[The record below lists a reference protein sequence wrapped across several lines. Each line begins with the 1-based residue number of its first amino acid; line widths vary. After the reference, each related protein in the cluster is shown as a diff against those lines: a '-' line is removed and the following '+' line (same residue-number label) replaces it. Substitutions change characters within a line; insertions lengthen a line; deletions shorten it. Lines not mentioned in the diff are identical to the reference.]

1 MGETRRRAVKIV
13 IQITCQ
19 LLWLAGLVVG
29 LSGMYLLLNY
39 RHNGLFF
46 AHTYIILP
54 ACLALASATLLLASG
69 GLGIWVSLRKS
80 ALLQGVVSFCVYLRV
95 SEYNKMYVFLL
106 FIALMLCVLYSLGYS
121 LSPYLLSWPFQFV
134 YLLVMVFCLEATA
147 AALAYVNAGKVDSE
161 LAPFSSVF
169 QRYTG
174 RSQDPYSDAVDATQ
188 KELQCCGIYDYRDWL
203 ATPWFN
209 HSGRG
214 SVPHSCCKS
223 TYHTCNGTLE
233 LPGLLYPKGCQVKL
247 EEALLFVLHLI
258 IWSSLAVALVEVGTT
273 RGHCGV

>member
-1 MGETRRRAVKIV
+1 MDETRRRAVKIV

-19 LLWLAGLVVG
+19 LLWLAGLMVG

-54 ACLALASATLLLASG
+54 ACLALVSATLLLASG

-80 ALLQGVVSFCVYLRV
+80 ALLQGV
-95 SEYNKMYVFLL
+95 
-106 FIALMLCVLYSLGYS
+106 
-121 LSPYLLSWPFQFV
+121 
-134 YLLVMVFCLEATA
+134 
-147 AALAYVNAGKVDSE
+147 VDSE

-188 KELQCCGIYDYRDWL
+188 KE
-203 ATPWFN
+203 
-209 HSGRG
+209 
-214 SVPHSCCKS
+214 
-223 TYHTCNGTLE
+223 
-233 LPGLLYPKGCQVKL
+233 GCQVKL

-258 IWSSLAVALVEVGTT
+258 IWSSLAVALVETVGFVSVAQLM
-273 RGHCGV
+273 RDQPLLEYGILDREWA

>member
-1 MGETRRRAVKIV
+1 MGETRRRALKIV

-19 LLWLAGLVVG
+19 LLWVAGLVVG

-39 RHNGLFF
+39 RHNGIFF
-46 AHTYIILP
+46 THTYIILP

-80 ALLQGVVSFCVYLRV
+80 ALLQGVV
-95 SEYNKMYVFLL
+95 
-106 FIALMLCVLYSLGYS
+106 
-121 LSPYLLSWPFQFV
+121 
-134 YLLVMVFCLEATA
+134 
-147 AALAYVNAGKVDSE
+147 DSE

-174 RSQDPYSDAVDATQ
+174 RCQDPYSDAVDATQ

-214 SVPHSCCKS
+214 SVPHSCCNY

-233 LPGLLYPKGCQVKL
+233 LPGLLYPKVYTHTHTPALALCGDPKGCQVKL

-258 IWSSLAVALVEVGTT
+258 IWSSLAVALVETVGFVSVAQLM
-273 RGHCGV
+273 RDQPLLEYGILDREYGILDREYGILDREWA

>member
-1 MGETRRRAVKIV
+1 MDETRRRAVKIV

-19 LLWLAGLVVG
+19 LLWLAGLMVG

-54 ACLALASATLLLASG
+54 ACLALVSATLLLASG

-80 ALLQGVVSFCVYLRV
+80 ALLQGV
-95 SEYNKMYVFLL
+95 
-106 FIALMLCVLYSLGYS
+106 
-121 LSPYLLSWPFQFV
+121 FV

-188 KELQCCGIYDYRDWL
+188 KE
-203 ATPWFN
+203 
-209 HSGRG
+209 
-214 SVPHSCCKS
+214 
-223 TYHTCNGTLE
+223 
-233 LPGLLYPKGCQVKL
+233 GCQVKL

-258 IWSSLAVALVEVGTT
+258 IWSSLAVALVETVGFVSVAQLM
-273 RGHCGV
+273 RDQPLLEYGILDREWA

>member
-1 MGETRRRAVKIV
+1 MGETRRRALKIV

-19 LLWLAGLVVG
+19 LLWVAGLVVG

-39 RHNGLFF
+39 RHNGIFF
-46 AHTYIILP
+46 THTYIILP

-80 ALLQGVVSFCVYLRV
+80 ALLQGV
-95 SEYNKMYVFLL
+95 
-106 FIALMLCVLYSLGYS
+106 
-121 LSPYLLSWPFQFV
+121 FV
-134 YLLVMVFCLEATA
+134 YLLVVVFCLEATA

-174 RSQDPYSDAVDATQ
+174 RCQDPYSDAVDATQ

-214 SVPHSCCKS
+214 SVPHSCCNY

-258 IWSSLAVALVEVGTT
+258 IWSSLAVVLVETVGFVSVAQLM
-273 RGHCGV
+273 RDQPLLEYGILDREYGILDREWA

>member
-1 MGETRRRAVKIV
+1 MGETRRRAFKMV
-13 IQITCQ
+13 IQITWQ

-54 ACLALASATLLLASG
+54 ACLALASATLLLAAG

-80 ALLQGVVSFCVYLRV
+80 ALLQGV
-95 SEYNKMYVFLL
+95 
-106 FIALMLCVLYSLGYS
+106 
-121 LSPYLLSWPFQFV
+121 FV

-174 RSQDPYSDAVDATQ
+174 TSPDLDSDAVDATQ
-188 KELQCCGIYDYRDWL
+188 KEVCG
-203 ATPWFN
+203 
-209 HSGRG
+209 GGG
-214 SVPHSCCKS
+214 S
-223 TYHTCNGTLE
+223 E
-233 LPGLLYPKGCQVKL
+233 L
-247 EEALLFVLHLI
+247 I
-258 IWSSLAVALVEVGTT
+258 
-273 RGHCGV
+273 

>member
-1 MGETRRRAVKIV
+1 MEDHDAAWPVTSTTQPMRLLATR
-13 IQITCQ
+13 TNEE
-19 LLWLAGLVVG
+19 LAGLVVG
-29 LSGMYLLLNY
+29 LSGVYLLLNY

-54 ACLALASATLLLASG
+54 ACLALASATLLLVSG

-80 ALLQGVVSFCVYLRV
+80 ALLQGV
-95 SEYNKMYVFLL
+95 
-106 FIALMLCVLYSLGYS
+106 
-121 LSPYLLSWPFQFV
+121 FV
-134 YLLVMVFCLEATA
+134 YLLVVIFCLEATA

-174 RSQDPYSDAVDATQ
+174 SSQDLDSDAVDATQ
-188 KELQCCGIYDYRDWL
+188 EECCGIYDYRDWL

-214 SVPHSCCKS
+214 SVPHSCCNS

-247 EEALLFVLHLI
+247 EEALLFVLRFI
-258 IWSSLAVALVEVGTT
+258 IWSSLAVALVETVGFVSVAQLM
-273 RGHCGV
+273 RDQPLLEYGILDREWA

>member
-1 MGETRRRAVKIV
+1 MGETRRRALKIV

-19 LLWLAGLVVG
+19 FLWLAGLVVG

-80 ALLQGVVSFCVYLRV
+80 ALLQGV
-95 SEYNKMYVFLL
+95 
-106 FIALMLCVLYSLGYS
+106 
-121 LSPYLLSWPFQFV
+121 FV

-147 AALAYVNAGKVDSE
+147 AALAYVNAGK
-161 LAPFSSVF
+161 L
-169 QRYTG
+169 R
-174 RSQDPYSDAVDATQ
+174 
-188 KELQCCGIYDYRDWL
+188 CCGIYDYRDWL

-209 HSGRG
+209 HSGQG
-214 SVPHSCCKS
+214 SVPRSCCNS

-258 IWSSLAVALVEVGTT
+258 IWSSLAVALVETVGFVSVAQLMSDQPLLEYGILD
-273 RGHCGV
+273 REWA